1 MFSLLGKVVSRGWWL
16 MLLLWIVAIVWL
28 TRVAPD
34 LDSVTTPGPGI
45 VLPDGYDAR
54 EAEKLI
60 AEGFAQENSRLIV
73 LFQRST
79 PLAAGDLAVID
90 NAVRD
95 IKQRGLVKIKGGEP
109 VDVISFVLTPAT
121 YPDQARRLTSMDNKT
136 VMCAFALRTQFV
148 AMETHTFI
156 NGVMEYLREFDA
168 KHRAGG
174 WRTYVTDS
182 AAIGRDYEIQ
192 ADLSLKRTQWIT
204 MTLVVVILLLL
215 YRSVPGP
222 AITLATVV
230 LSLHAATCV
239 IAIVGERWMKVPKL
253 VPVYMMVIMYG
264 SVTDF
269 SMFIIGRFREEM
281 ARGHSRFE
289 AVRIAVSQVGMA
301 TAASALTTIAGLA
314 MMAFADFEIFRA
326 TGPIL
331 GVGLAVG
338 LLASITFL
346 PALVVL
352 FGRHLFWPARGI
364 TTVSVENTRSGR
376 FWGRVATLV
385 VQRPGLIL
393 VLAMGF
399 FLPFAVAGLVSTPSY
414 DIFQEL
420 PQDSPSV
427 VGNRIIQTT
436 FPETSR
442 SEQITIVLKV
452 PEPPALADGKP
463 ARPRDFFSTYAGL
476 RVIDDVT
483 ASLLERK
490 ADVLE
495 VRGVTRPYG
504 AIRPPIREYIS
515 KPEDG
520 WRRAKAEFDGLG
532 ASLSHYVR
540 TKPFAG
546 DRTWSSVTRITV
558 VLRHNPFSKE
568 AIDVARDIRYDLM
581 PALQRGGVGDARV
594 YVGGVSGHMSDLT
607 KVTRKDLRRLRWNVL
622 LVLYVILS
630 IMLRG
635 AIAPLYLLATMVLN
649 YFATMGILELIFV
662 NGLGYEGLDWK
673 VEFFLFVLLVAIG
686 VDYNIYI
693 MSRLAEEIRRRP
705 FRQALHH
712 AIVFTGAII
721 TSCGIIMAGTFG
733 SMVSSTLAVMVE
745 IGAAMAVGVMLDTFL
760 VRPLVVPAIA
770 LLIEK
775 LKERWRGVRPV

>member
-1 MFSLLGKVVSRGWWL
+1 
-16 MLLLWIVAIVWL
+16 
-28 TRVAPD
+28 
-34 LDSVTTPGPGI
+34 
-45 VLPDGYDAR
+45 
-54 EAEKLI
+54 
-60 AEGFAQENSRLIV
+60 
-73 LFQRST
+73 
-79 PLAAGDLAVID
+79 
-90 NAVRD
+90 
-95 IKQRGLVKIKGGEP
+95 
-109 VDVISFVLTPAT
+109 
-121 YPDQARRLTSMDNKT
+121 
-136 VMCAFALRTQFV
+136 MCAFALRTQFV
-148 AMETHTFI
+148 DMVTHTFI
-156 NGVMEYLREFDA
+156 NSVMDYLREFDEQ
-168 KHRAGG
+168 HRAGG

-204 MTLVVVILLLL
+204 VTLVVVILLLL

-222 AITLATVV
+222 AMTLATVV

-239 IAIVGERWMKVPKL
+239 IAIIGAHWMKVPKL

-269 SMFIIGRFREEM
+269 SMFIIGRFREEL

-289 AVRIAVSQVGMA
+289 AVRIAVSQVGAA
-301 TAASALTTIAGLA
+301 TTASALTTIAGLA

-331 GVGLAVG
+331 GVGLAMG

-346 PALVVL
+346 PALMVL
-352 FGRHLFWPARGI
+352 FGRHLFWPSRSIA
-364 TTVSVENTRSGR
+364 TVSVENTRSGR

-399 FLPFAVAGLVSTPSY
+399 FLPFAVAGFVSTPSY

-420 PQDSPSV
+420 PPDSPSV
-427 VGNRIIQTT
+427 LGYRVIQDT

-452 PEPPALADGKP
+452 PEPPASADGKP
-463 ARPRDFFSTYAGL
+463 VRPRNFFSTYAGL
-476 RVIDDVT
+476 RVIDNVT
-483 ASLLERK
+483 ASILEPK
-490 ADVLE
+490 ADVIDNVTVAVPRRKAVAIE
-495 VRGVTRPYG
+495 VRSATRPYG
-504 AIRPPIREYIS
+504 AAIPAIREYIS
-515 KPEDG
+515 KPEDA
-520 WRRAKAEFDGLG
+520 WRRGKAGFVGLD
-532 ASLSHYVR
+532 AFLDHYVR
-540 TKPFAG
+540 TKQFAG
-546 DRTWSSVTRITV
+546 SKTWSSVTRITV
-558 VLRHNPFSKE
+558 VLGHRPPTKEAVSPFSKE
-568 AIDVARDIRYDLM
+568 ALDVAKEIRYDVM
-581 PALQRGGVGDARV
+581 PALQRGGVGDAQV
-594 YVGGVSGHMSDLT
+594 YVGGVSGHMYDVT

-649 YFATMGILELIFV
+649 YFATMGIVELIFV
-662 NGLGYEGLDWK
+662 NGLGAEGLDWK

-693 MSRLAEEIRRRP
+693 MSRLAEEVRRRP

-712 AIVFTGAII
+712 AIVFTGSII
-721 TSCGIIMAGTFG
+721 TSCGIIMAGTFA
-733 SMVSSTLAVMVE
+733 SMTSSTLAVMVE
-745 IGAAMAVGVMLDTFL
+745 IGAAMAVGVLLDTFL